1 MSSPLIHSTRR
12 RWLLLI
18 GVSVASTFGAA
29 VAEEARV
36 PSVVL
41 PKQTVAISQP
51 IEIGELRNQLELDL
65 EIAPSLEM
73 RDPRLFL
80 EVVLS
85 EPRLYAKL
93 LDAFKSRAE
102 SGCSTIYR
110 KGEGKAAL
118 ETQLCSIRDL
128 SIAFDPKQRAGR
140 LRARARMRSGVAGVL
155 VNPSERSVTLET
167 AIAFKG
173 GSVVFRPTSL
183 SVEGLP
189 RDTAELLLE
198 EFDAF
203 SFFLHRCLD
212 GNELKVEELRLEA
225 EKNDVRIRASSELA
239 ASLRIASCLGSEGR
253 RIPLPGM
260 SR

>member
-1 MSSPLIHSTRR
+1 MPQPEIRSMRS

-18 GVSVASTFGAA
+18 GVSVTATLSAA

-41 PKQTVAISQP
+41 PKQTVAISQT

-73 RDPRLFL
+73 GDPRLFL
-80 EVVLS
+80 EVILS

-110 KGEGKAAL
+110 KGEGRTAL

-128 SIAFDPKQRAGR
+128 SIAFDPKQQAGR
-140 LRARARMRSGVAGVL
+140 LRAGARMRNGVAGVL
-155 VNPSERSVTLET
+155 ASPSERSVALET
-167 AIAFKG
+167 AIAFRD

-198 EFDAF
+198 QFDEF
-203 SFFLHRCLD
+203 SFFLHRCLE
-212 GNELKVEELRLEA
+212 GNDLKIEDLRLEA

-239 ASLRIASCLGSEGR
+239 ASLRIASCLGSKA